1 MDELNRPA
9 DSWARNEVVG
19 GLEIF
24 TDEPVFADELQ
35 RSGWRWSK
43 STQSWYHRDT
53 FENVQFANQFCQKIR
68 REKPR

>member
-1 MDELNRPA
+1 MDDTDHLK
-9 DSWARNEVVG
+9 DSWTRNEVVG

-24 TDEPVFADELQ
+24 ADEPIFADELQ

-53 FENVQFANQFCQKIR
+53 PENVQFANRFCEKIR
-68 REKPR
+68 RTRPR